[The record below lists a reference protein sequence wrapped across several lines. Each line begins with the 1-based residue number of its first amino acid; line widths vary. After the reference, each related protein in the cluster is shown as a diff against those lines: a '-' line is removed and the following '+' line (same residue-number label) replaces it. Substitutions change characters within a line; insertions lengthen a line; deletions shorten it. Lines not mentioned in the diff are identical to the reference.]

1 MDTWKA
7 DAWHA
12 VSKPPTGTPLG
23 WVFVSEPAASPDAPG
38 VQPTGAGA
46 AAAGIRDRRGVVSFV
61 RRSPRMNPSQQ
72 RALASLADRYLV
84 ELPRADLA
92 TSIAVDATFDDV
104 RVFGRRAPLIV
115 EIGCGV
121 GDSLVPMA
129 AARPETNLL
138 AFEVYSPAL
147 ASTMGKLDRAGVPNV
162 RLMQADGS
170 QGLRILVTPGAL
182 HELWTFFPDPWQK
195 KRHHKRR
202 LVNPEF
208 AALAASR
215 LAPRGL
221 WRLAT
226 DWDDYA
232 NWMREVLDA
241 TPGLG
246 NVYADA
252 PGGWAP
258 RPAERPITRF
268 ERRGL
273 AAGRTVRD
281 LVYRRVGDD

>member
-1 MDTWKA
+1 M
-7 DAWHA
+7 
-12 VSKPPTGTPLG
+12 
-23 WVFVSEPAASPDAPG
+23 SELAAASDVTGIRPA
-38 VQPTGAGA
+38 GAGDGA
-46 AAAGIRDRRGVVSFV
+46 ASTRDRRGVVSFV

-72 RALASLADRYLV
+72 RAMTSLAQHYLV
-84 ELPRADLA
+84 DLPRADLA
-92 TSIAVDATFDDV
+92 TSIAPEATFDQL

-121 GDSLVPMA
+121 GDSLPAMA
-129 AARPETNLL
+129 LARPDMNVL

-147 ASTMGKLDRAGVPNV
+147 ASTMGKLDRAGVGNV

-170 QGLRILVTPGAL
+170 QGLQILLTPGTL
-182 HELWTFFPDPWQK
+182 TELWTFFPDPWQK

-202 LVNPEF
+202 LVNPDF
-208 AALAASR
+208 SALVASR
-215 LAPRGL
+215 LVPGGL

-232 NWMREVLDA
+232 DWMHEVLDA
-241 TPGLG
+241 TPGLA
-246 NVYADA
+246 NVNADT

-258 RPAERPITRF
+258 RPADRPLTRF

-273 AAGRTVRD
+273 AAGRTVHD
-281 LVYRRVGDD
+281 LVYQRVDHE